1 MSGLAQ
7 YSDFFKNPV
16 LTEAIKE
23 VPVNPSYIGA
33 RFLPAVDTFDID
45 FNETV
50 IERQADMANI
60 VDSGAELPLTDRDP
74 LRTVSGSITDI
85 GQSYIVTKKEI
96 AGLLDKGNQAKR
108 TLVEKQ
114 LLGKVATVKKNIDA
128 RIEWMRWQALG
139 NGVFAY
145 DKDGIKLGVD
155 FGVPAENK
163 VTAATRWNDAN
174 ATILVD
180 YEKWVQD
187 YVDLNGRTPEVFVTS
202 IKAVRTVMNDA
213 AVRKAITGSADRLIT
228 LAELNDF
235 LRGRQ
240 LPAFEAFDTSVV
252 YRDVNNN
259 GVRASQR
266 LLHENKGIFLVGGG
280 EIGEQL
286 MGPTVENDMNPGIFA
301 RTFTQERPKREIV
314 EVVAA
319 SFPKI
324 LMPELIKQATILA

>member
-1 MSGLAQ
+1 MAGLAQ

-16 LTEAIKE
+16 LTATMKE
-23 VPVNPSYIGA
+23 VPVNQSYIGA
-33 RFLPAVDTFDID
+33 RFLPAVDTYDID
-45 FNETV
+45 FHETV

-74 LRTVSGSITDI
+74 LRTVSGSIADI

-108 TLVEKQ
+108 TIVEKQ

-139 NGVFAY
+139 EGALTYN
-145 DKDGIKLGVD
+145 KDGVQLGVD
-155 FGVPAENK
+155 FGIPSANK
-163 VTAATRWNDAN
+163 VTAGVRWNDTG
-174 ATILVD
+174 ATIIKD

-187 YVDLNGRTPEVFVTS
+187 YVDMNGRTPDTFVTS
-202 IKAVRTVMNDA
+202 IAAVRTVMNNAD
-213 AVRKAITGSADRLIT
+213 VRKAITGMADRLIT
-228 LAELNDF
+228 LDELNAF
-235 LRGRQ
+235 LVGRQ
-240 LPAFEAFDTSVV
+240 LPKFEAFDTSVV
-252 YRDVNNN
+252 YRDVNNG
-259 GVRASQR
+259 GVRSSQR
-266 LLHENKGIFLVGGG
+266 LLHQNKGIFLIGGG

-301 RTFTQERPKREIV
+301 RTFTQERPQREIV